1 MQGVGCRDPGCR
13 DLGYK
18 VRDVKTGM
26 WDAGMDVRT
35 GMQRSEMWDA
45 GIRMWDAGSRTWANS
60 AQLLT
65 VL

>member
-1 MQGVGCRDPGCR
+1 MQGPGMQGEGCED
-13 DLGYK
+13 
-18 VRDVKTGM
+18 

-45 GIRMWDAGSRTWANS
+45 GIGMWDAGTRTWASS

-65 VL
+65 VP